1 MFVLCCFT
9 SFFCQIFSKRFLCH
23 PMDFFYRLFV
33 CMQLWDVA
41 DEVSAIVLDLGSH
54 SCKAGYAG
62 EDQPKCVFPSV
73 RYLSLS
79 LSSLDSASGC
89 QNVLILKIAEAQNNL
104 GAVYHMSPMGGF
116 ASPQPRVLHVS
127 LCLKS
132 RYLSFASNHKCISS

>member
-1 MFVLCCFT
+1 MDNFLHGLCVM
-9 SFFCQIFSKRFLCH
+9 K
-23 PMDFFYRLFV
+23 
-33 CMQLWDVA
+33 LWDVA

-89 QNVLILKIAEAQNNL
+89 QNVFDLENSRGTKNL
-104 GAVYHMSPMGGF
+104 GAEYHMSPMVSF
-116 ASPQPRVLHVS
+116 VSPQPRVLHGPPYVCNPGTFHLPPTGNAYKADQS
-127 LCLKS
+127 
-132 RYLSFASNHKCISS
+132 CIRHTQCINAIKQRRLH

>member
-1 MFVLCCFT
+1 MDNFLHGLCVM
-9 SFFCQIFSKRFLCH
+9 K
-23 PMDFFYRLFV
+23 
-33 CMQLWDVA
+33 LWDVA

-89 QNVLILKIAEAQNNL
+89 QNVLILKIAEAQKTWGPNIICHPWLVLSVLNL
-104 GAVYHMSPMGGF
+104 ECFMGLLMF
-116 ASPQPRVLHVS
+116 AIQVPFICLQPEMHIKLINHV
-127 LCLKS
+127 
-132 RYLSFASNHKCISS
+132 FAISNA